1 MAREFLR
8 KRDGG
13 MEIFINALIQSLHWQ
28 NLLALVVGGIYGI
41 IIGVLPG
48 IGPAVGM
55 ALALPFTLKWHPAT
69 ALIFLCACYKLST
82 YGGSITSIILNTPGD
97 SSNAATVLDGFP
109 MCEKGEGGI
118 ALGASCASAVVGGL
132 IGTLCLIFFSPPLAR
147 FALRFGP
154 AEYCLVAVFA
164 LTVISTVVR
173 EAVIKG
179 LISAGF
185 GLILAAVGYDAIVGK
200 LRFTFGMDFLA
211 DGVPMIQVMV
221 GLFAITQALE
231 LAESTETISKLGR
244 LVGGVWEGF
253 KRYFHYPYNILRS
266 SAIGLFIGVLPA
278 VGQTTAGFLSYMEA
292 VRESKHPETFGKGD
306 IEGVIAPETANNA
319 CMPGDLVCTI
329 SLGVPGSVGAA
340 VFLGI
345 MIIFGIPPG
354 PLVFTE
360 KADVIYT
367 LFMALML
374 AHVLIFVIG
383 STSFKYFARVALIPN
398 VIIVPTIIVVS
409 LIGSYAIRNMM
420 IDVVLSLVFGFGG
433 YVMNKTNFSPI
444 PLLIGLVLGDMVEK
458 NLHRALLMSEGSYGI
473 FIESGV
479 AKVLVG
485 LIIISLV
492 YPYIVPG
499 LRRIT
504 VLLFRRNPNLGKGG

>member
-1 MAREFLR
+1 
-8 KRDGG
+8 
-13 MEIFINALIQSLHWQ
+13 MEIFANALTQALHWQ
-28 NLLALVVGGIYGI
+28 NVLALVVGGVYGI

-55 ALALPFTLKWHPAT
+55 ALALPLTFRWHPAT
-69 ALIFLCACYKLST
+69 ALIFLCASYKLST
-82 YGGSITSIILNTPGD
+82 FGGSITSVVLNTPGD
-97 SSNAATVLDGFP
+97 PANAATVLDGFP
-109 MCEKGEGGI
+109 MCVKGEGGI

-132 IGTLCLIFFSPPLAR
+132 IGTFCLIFFSPPLAR

-154 AEYCLVAVFA
+154 AEYCLLAVFA
-164 LTVISTVVR
+164 LTVISSVVR
-173 EAVIKG
+173 QAVVKG
-179 LISAGF
+179 LISAGL
-185 GLILAAVGYDAIVGK
+185 GLMLATVGYDEIVGK

-231 LAESTETISKLGR
+231 LAESTESISKLGK
-244 LVGGVWEGF
+244 LLGGVWEGF
-253 KRYFHYPYNILRS
+253 KKYFRYPYNILRS

-278 VGQTTAGFLSYMEA
+278 VGQTAAGFLSYMEA
-292 VRESKHPETFGKGD
+292 VRESKHPETFGKGE
-306 IEGVIAPETANNA
+306 IEGVIAAETSTNA

-329 SLGVPGSVGAA
+329 SLGVPGSIGAA

-360 KADVIYT
+360 KAEVIYT
-367 LFMALML
+367 LFMALL
-374 AHVLIFVIG
+374 LSHVLIFVIG
-383 STSFKYFARVALIPN
+383 FTSFKYFARIALIPN

-409 LIGSYAIRNMM
+409 LMGSYAIRNLMF
-420 IDVVLSLVFGFGG
+420 DVLISLVFGFVG
-433 YVMNKTNFSPI
+433 YVMNKTNFSPV

-458 NLHRALLMSEGSYGI
+458 NFHRALLMSEGSYGI

-479 AKVLVG
+479 GKVLLG
-485 LIIISLV
+485 LIFLSLV
-492 YPYIVPG
+492 YPYLATGFLRVRG
-499 LRRIT
+499 L
-504 VLLFRRNPNLGKGG
+504 LKEKLYLKKGG

>member
-1 MAREFLR
+1 
-8 KRDGG
+8 
-13 MEIFINALIQSLHWQ
+13 MEILIQSLIQSLQWQ
-28 NLLALVVGGIYGI
+28 NLLALVLGSLYGI
-41 IIGVLPG
+41 IIGILPG

-55 ALALPFTLKWHPAT
+55 ALALPLTLKWPPAT
-69 ALIFLCACYKLST
+69 ALIFLCVCYKLST

-132 IGTLCLIFFSPPLAR
+132 IGTFCLIFFSPVLAK
-147 FALRFGP
+147 FALRFDA
-154 AEYCLVAVFA
+154 AEYCLVAIFA
-164 LTVISTVVR
+164 LTVISTVIQG
-173 EAVIKG
+173 AVVKG
-179 LISAGF
+179 LISAAL
-185 GLILAAVGYDAIVGK
+185 GLILATVGYDAIVGN
-200 LRFTFGMDFLA
+200 LRYTFRVDFLA
-211 DGVPMIQVMV
+211 DGVPMIQTMV

-253 KRYFHYPYNILRS
+253 KRYFRYPFNIVRS
-266 SAIGLFIGVLPA
+266 SAIGLFVGVLPA
-278 VGQTTAGFLSYMEA
+278 VGQTTAGFMSYMET
-292 VRESKHPETFGKGD
+292 VRQSKHPETFGKGD
-306 IEGVIAPETANNA
+306 IEGVIAAETANNA
-319 CMPGDLVCTI
+319 CMPGDLVCTL

-367 LFMALML
+367 LFVALVL
-374 AHVLIFVIG
+374 AHGLIFVIG
-383 STSFKYFARVALIPN
+383 FTCFKYFARVAIIPN
-398 VIIVPTIIVVS
+398 VIIVPTVFAVS

-420 IDVVLSLVFGFGG
+420 ADVVISLLFGFVG

-444 PLLIGLVLGDMVEK
+444 PLLIGMVLGDMVEK
-458 NLHRALLMSEGSYGI
+458 NFHRALLMSEGSYGI
-473 FIESGV
+473 FMESEV
-479 AKVLVG
+479 AKVLVV
-485 LIIISLV
+485 LIFLSLT
-492 YPYIVPG
+492 YPYLGRIFQRIRN
-499 LRRIT
+499 LRIKK
-504 VLLFRRNPNLGKGG
+504 KGYQ